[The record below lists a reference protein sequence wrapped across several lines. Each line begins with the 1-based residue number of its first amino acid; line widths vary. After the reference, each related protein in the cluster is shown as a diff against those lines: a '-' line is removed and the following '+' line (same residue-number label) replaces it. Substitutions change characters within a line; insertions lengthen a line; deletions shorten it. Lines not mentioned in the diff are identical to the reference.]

1 MGLQPR
7 EDLDIIE
14 LVYYVPEFLLAI
26 WCIKKHGL
34 RRQLG
39 WVYLAILGLL
49 RIIGAAAGIAAY
61 SESTPFQDLV
71 ETSTIAFSIG
81 ISPLLLSL
89 LGILTRLNGGAMKIQ
104 GGPRSRLATQAIHLP
119 ILIGLVLGV
128 YGGTKEFASD
138 PATVQ
143 DGYKFVK
150 ISVILYL
157 VGWMALCLLT
167 FYTVSRRHEIFDDEK
182 RLLLVSVLSLPFLFV
197 RILYSIIAAFDNTS
211 SAFSIRS
218 TSNTAVVVQ
227 AIMSILMEFIVVAM
241 FLDAGLSVRVSPR
254 DAAPTYTEQNR
265 PKYQQVEQMHLNDY
279 SRDENS
285 AADA

>member
-1 MGLQPR
+1 
-7 EDLDIIE
+7 
-14 LVYYVPEFLLAI
+14 
-26 WCIKKHGL
+26 
-34 RRQLG
+34 
-39 WVYLAILGLL
+39 
-49 RIIGAAAGIAAY
+49 
-61 SESTPFQDLV
+61 
-71 ETSTIAFSIG
+71 
-81 ISPLLLSL
+81 
-89 LGILTRLNGGAMKIQ
+89 
-104 GGPRSRLATQAIHLP
+104 
-119 ILIGLVLGV
+119 
-128 YGGTKEFASD
+128 
-138 PATVQ
+138 
-143 DGYKFVK
+143 
-150 ISVILYL
+150 